1 MNSFIFAAD
10 GVLQGASE
18 FRYQAGS
25 MALSVA
31 IAILTFVGL
40 EYGNDGASNTLIHV
54 WEGLITL
61 QVIRGMTSLYKLVDK
76 NGPIDILGS

>member
-1 MNSFIFAAD
+1 MNSFVFAAD

-40 EYGNDGASNTLIHV
+40 ETVAATFGIIISFVA
-54 WEGLITL
+54 IT
-61 QVIRGMTSLYKLVDK
+61 VRVDVFAK
-76 NGPIDILGS
+76 VFS